1 MSIAPNMNTK
11 LETVT
16 PSQAVVERIAAL
28 EEADQAELDPLYET
42 IDPEALD
49 TLVETTERSNPSL
62 QIDFPNNG
70 YEVTVS
76 SGGIVSVDGNADS
89 KR

>member
-1 MSIAPNMNTK
+1 MSITHDTNTK

-28 EEADQAELDPLYET
+28 EETDQAELDPLYET

-49 TLVETTERSNPSL
+49 TLVETTERSNSSL
-62 QIDFPNNG
+62 QIQFTYND
-70 YEVTVS
+70 YEVTVTS
-76 SGGIVSVDGNADS
+76 DGIVSVDENADS
-89 KR
+89 ER